1 MASEAPAAGDR
12 QPGIAR
18 RNIELQREPTEAHRR
33 EEALREVLRLT
44 SWSSDKGN
52 ASKFTDRG
60 EVRIAA
66 ALRNGQ
72 FAASVSD
79 TGPGIASEEQTR
91 IFAQFH
97 QVDSCHTK
105 AKGGLGL
112 AIAKPIME
120 MHRGRIWVESTLGK
134 GATFQLELPIL
145 AQNQKATV

>member
-1 MASEAPAAGDR
+1 MASEALAAGDW

-18 RNIELQREPTEAHRR
+18 RNIELQREPAEAHRR
-33 EEALREVLRLT
+33 EEALNEVLRLT
-44 SWSSDKGN
+44 SLSSDKGN

-79 TGPGIASEEQTR
+79 TGPGIGSEEQTR

-105 AKGGLGL
+105 ANGGLGL
-112 AIAKPIME
+112 AKPIME
-120 MHRGRIWVESTLGK
+120 MHRGCIWVESTLGK